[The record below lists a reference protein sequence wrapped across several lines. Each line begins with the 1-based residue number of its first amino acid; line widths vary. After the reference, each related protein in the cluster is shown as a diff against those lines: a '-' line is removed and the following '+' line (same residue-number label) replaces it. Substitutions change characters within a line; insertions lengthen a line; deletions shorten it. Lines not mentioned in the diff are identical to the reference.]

1 MRMNRKQKWLLIL
14 ILIILTFIYHNLILP
29 KKEKEK
35 YLNDTVETLNKEFN
49 LKINKNNYKTVD
61 AYFRG
66 WPEIHYYRIE
76 KRIKNH
82 KNIKFKYLYTKILDN
97 CGDIVSDIDDE
108 YASFFSR
115 EKIIELLNL
124 IRNYGFGPYFLNE
137 FIYDKSKGN
146 DFEKIEQ
153 IFSKYEKKYDLYFHS
168 DSYSCINYIKT
179 SKFVSPSILNI
190 DADPKDY
197 YEVLQIEKKFIS
209 YFSVE
214 RDFDKINWYEFKKYL
229 DIKPILSFY
238 SDASKEELQ
247 KLLEEIKPYYNKNEY
262 IITFS
267 SKKGEDIW

>member
-1 MRMNRKQKWLLIL
+1 MRMNRKQKWLFIL

-49 LKINKNNYKTVD
+49 LKINKSNYKTVD
-61 AYFRG
+61 AYFKG
-66 WPEIHYYRIE
+66 WLEIHYYRIE
-76 KRIKNH
+76 KRIKNQ
-82 KNIKFKYLYTKILDN
+82 KNIKFKYSYSGILGNCENMISDDGKYT
-97 CGDIVSDIDDE
+97 
-108 YASFFSR
+108 SFFSK
-115 EKIIELLNL
+115 EKVTELLNL

-153 IFSKYEKKYDLYFHS
+153 ILSKYEKKYDLYFHS
-168 DSYSCINYIKT
+168 DSYSCINFIKT
-179 SKFVSPSILNI
+179 SKFLSPSILNV
-190 DADPKDY
+190 DADSEDY

-214 RDFDKINWYEFKKYL
+214 RDFDKIDWYEFKKYL
-229 DIKPILSFY
+229 DIKPILYFS
-238 SDASKEELQ
+238 SNASKEELQ

-267 SKKGEDIW
+267 SKKSEKIW

>member
-82 KNIKFKYLYTKILDN
+82 KNIKFKYLYTDILDN
-97 CGDIVSDIDDE
+97 CGDIVSDIDGE

-115 EKIIELLNL
+115 EKIMELLNL
-124 IRNYGFGPYFLNE
+124 IGNYGFGPYFLNE

-153 IFSKYEKKYDLYFHS
+153 ILSKYEKKYNLSLNTHQF
-168 DSYSCINYIKT
+168 SC
-179 SKFVSPSILNI
+179 LNV
-190 DADPKDY
+190 DADFKDY

-214 RDFDKINWYEFKKYL
+214 RDFDKIDWYEFKKYL
-229 DIKPILSFY
+229 NIKPILSFY

-267 SKKGEDIW
+267 SNKGEDIW

>member
-49 LKINKNNYKTVD
+49 LKINKSNYKTVD

-82 KNIKFKYLYTKILDN
+82 KNIKFKYSYNGILDN
-97 CGDIVSDIDDE
+97 CGDIVSNIG
-108 YASFFSR
+108 YKYTSFFSR

-214 RDFDKINWYEFKKYL
+214 RNFDKIDWYEFKKYL
-229 DIKPILSFY
+229 NIKPILSFY